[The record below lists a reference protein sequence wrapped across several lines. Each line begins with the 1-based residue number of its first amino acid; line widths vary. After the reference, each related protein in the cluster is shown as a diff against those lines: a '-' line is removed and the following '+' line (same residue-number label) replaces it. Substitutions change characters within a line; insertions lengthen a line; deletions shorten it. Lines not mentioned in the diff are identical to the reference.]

1 MTQSQQ
7 SIPSSSCEPL
17 WFSFWSFAH
26 ASIRTTAGTS
36 VASSNAISHF
46 PKNLSFLFLV
56 LVYRYILL
64 YLTSV
69 SLWLP
74 HTHTSKTASVSCIPM
89 NPSLLG
95 CCGVFVAFFCPP
107 ILCLCVYSR
116 VSATTCGLTIC
127 FASLFQ
133 RMLLIKHLKC

>member
-64 YLTSV
+64 YFTSV

-74 HTHTSKTASVSCIPM
+74 PTHTSKTASVSCIPM

-95 CCGVFVAFFCPP
+95 CCGGFVAFFCPP

-133 RMLLIKHLKC
+133 RMLLIKRLKC